1 MPREE
6 RNRWGPSAVTRR
18 LHGPSAARGH
28 PRRAPSTQFLA
39 PAMIPDRRSTMDP
52 VKAGANGHGDPR
64 AIGRVQ
70 VLCNRFR
77 VTFATDGWL
86 GEPTMASLR
95 GCHAM
100 NRYRPPD
107 DLTAPSACERVR
119 ASATDYLEGAV
130 APSQRRALDTHLAH
144 CPDCRRYYDDIR
156 RTIALVRCLR
166 DEELPAEI
174 TGSPDEVRRRRGD
187 T

>member
-1 MPREE
+1 M
-6 RNRWGPSAVTRR
+6 V
-18 LHGPSAARGH
+18 
-28 PRRAPSTQFLA
+28 RAP
-39 PAMIPDRRSTMDP
+39 
-52 VKAGANGHGDPR
+52 
-64 AIGRVQ
+64 
-70 VLCNRFR
+70 
-77 VTFATDGWL
+77 
-86 GEPTMASLR
+86 
-95 GCHAM
+95 GCHAV
-100 NRYRPPD
+100 NRDRPPD

-130 APSQRRALDTHLAH
+130 APAQRRALATHLAH

-156 RTIALVRCLR
+156 RTIAMVRCLR